1 MTTSETKPVY
11 SFTPGGIIA
20 VDDTAY
26 QRGYDTGKNDG
37 INTSQQNSYDAG
49 YAAGVAAMTPDAS
62 TVRPVMDL
70 LKLSTF
76 QGMNDAEIQSIIDYR
91 VKASHTD
98 VQSNSY
104 RVQAQAVIEDTQNM
118 VAELSKNNADVL
130 KYMLESTTHYVSPE
144 TSEVTNDTPRLEEV

>member
-1 MTTSETKPVY
+1 MTTSESKPVY

-26 QRGYDTGKNDG
+26 QRGYDAGKADG
-37 INTSQQNSYDAG
+37 IKVTQQESYDSG
-49 YAAGVAAMTPDAS
+49 YKAGVASMTPDTS
-62 TVRPVMDL
+62 TVRPVLDL
-70 LKLSTF
+70 LKLNTF

-98 VQSNSY
+98 TQSNSY
-104 RVQAQAVIEDTQNM
+104 RVQAQAVIEETQNM
-118 VAELSKNNADVL
+118 MAELSSNNADVL

-144 TSEVTNDTPRLEEV
+144 TSEVTNDTPKLEEV

>member
-1 MTTSETKPVY
+1 MTTSGTKPVY

-26 QRGYDTGKNDG
+26 QRGYDTGKADG
-37 INTSQQNSYDAG
+37 IKTSQQDSYKAG
-49 YAAGVAAMTPDAS
+49 YAAGVAAMTPDTS
-62 TVRPVMDL
+62 TVRPVLDL
-70 LKLSTF
+70 LKLNTF

-98 VQSNSY
+98 TQSNSY
-104 RVQAQAVIEDTQNM
+104 RVQAQAVIEETQNM
-118 VAELSKNNADVL
+118 MAELSSNNADVL

-144 TSEVTNDTPRLEEV
+144 TSEVNNETPKLEEV

>member
-1 MTTSETKPVY
+1 MTTSDIV
-11 SFTPGGIIA
+11 SG
-20 VDDTAY
+20 TAL
-26 QRGYDTGKNDG
+26 QDAYDK
-37 INTSQQNSYDAG
+37 G
-49 YAAGVAAMTPDAS
+49 YAAGVASMTPDTS

-91 VKASHTD
+91 VNASHTD
-98 VQSNSY
+98 TQSNAY
-104 RVQAQAVIEDTQNM
+104 RLQAQAVMEDTQNM

>member
-1 MTTSETKPVY
+1 MTTSGTNPVY

-26 QRGYDTGKNDG
+26 QRGYDTGKADG
-37 INTSQQNSYDAG
+37 INTSQQDSYKAG
-49 YAAGVAAMTPDAS
+49 YEAGVASMTPDTS
-62 TVRPVMDL
+62 TVRPVLDL
-70 LKLSTF
+70 LKLNTF

-98 VQSNSY
+98 AQSNSY
-104 RVQAQAVIEDTQNM
+104 RVQAQAVIEETQNM
-118 VAELSKNNADVL
+118 MVELSSNNADVL

-144 TSEVTNDTPRLEEV
+144 TSEVNNETPKLEEV

>member
-1 MTTSETKPVY
+1 MTTSGTKPVY

-26 QRGYDTGKNDG
+26 QRGYDAGKNDG
-37 INTSQQNSYDAG
+37 INTSQQDSYNAG
-49 YAAGVAAMTPDAS
+49 YAAGVASMTPDTS

-98 VQSNSY
+98 AQSNSY
-104 RVQAQAVIEDTQNM
+104 RVQAQAVIDETQDM
-118 VAELSKNNADVL
+118 MAEMSKNNADVL
-130 KYMLESTTHYVSPE
+130 KYMLESTTHYVSPD

>member
-1 MTTSETKPVY
+1 MTTNELV
-11 SFTPGGIIA
+11 A
-20 VDDTAY
+20 NTAL
-26 QRGYDTGKNDG
+26 QDAYDK
-37 INTSQQNSYDAG
+37 G
-49 YAAGVAAMTPDAS
+49 YAAGIASMTPDTS
-62 TVRPVMDL
+62 TVRPVIDL

-98 VQSNSY
+98 AQSNAY
-104 RVQAQAVIEDTQNM
+104 RVQAQAVMEEAQNM
-118 VAELSKNNADVL
+118 VVELSKNNADVL

>member
-1 MTTSETKPVY
+1 MTTSENKPVY

-26 QRGYDTGKNDG
+26 QRGYDAGKDDG
-37 INTSQQNSYDAG
+37 INTSQQDSYNAG
-49 YAAGVAAMTPDAS
+49 YADGVASMTPDTS

-76 QGMNDAEIQSIIDYR
+76 QGMNDEEIQSIIDHR
-91 VKASHTD
+91 VKESHTD
-98 VQSNSY
+98 AQSNSY
-104 RVQAQAVIEDTQNM
+104 RVQAQAVIESTQDM

>member
-1 MTTSETKPVY
+1 MTTSGTNPVY

-26 QRGYDTGKNDG
+26 QRGYDTGKADG
-37 INTSQQNSYDAG
+37 IKTSQQDSYKAG
-49 YAAGVAAMTPDAS
+49 YAAGVASMTPDTS
-62 TVRPVMDL
+62 TVRPVLDL
-70 LKLSTF
+70 LKLNTF

-98 VQSNSY
+98 AQSNSY
-104 RVQAQAVIEDTQNM
+104 RVQAQAVIEETQKM
-118 VAELSKNNADVL
+118 MAELSNNNADVL

-144 TSEVTNDTPRLEEV
+144 TSEVNNETPKLEEV